1 MVRRW
6 SWAAVH
12 GEGDTGARPTAR
24 LDWDKNK
31 PDPSNRA
38 PDWLQAGGNKLEKKK
53 IAIHGHANG
62 IQSGGGG
69 ISKRNCEIQL

>member
-1 MVRRW
+1 M
-6 SWAAVH
+6 H

-24 LDWDKNK
+24 LDWDKKK

-53 IAIHGHANG
+53 SPYTATPTGSRAAAG
-62 IQSGGGG
+62 AFQSGTVKFSYEKGGL
-69 ISKRNCEIQL
+69 RR